1 VFKRRVTVPEAVV
14 RALLIKENG
23 EGDAADV
30 LMDELWAVLH
40 GMAALYLDRLPHS
53 ILDPHKTV

>member
-1 VFKRRVTVPEAVV
+1 
-14 RALLIKENG
+14 LIKENG
-23 EGDAADV
+23 EGDAADA

-53 ILDPHKTV
+53 ILDAHKTV